1 MTDGAGESLDLEGRV
16 AVVTGGAHGIGGAT
30 VDTLAAHGASV
41 VAVDVD
47 VEALAERVDA
57 VVAGPG
63 TVEALVGDVTDPEVV
78 DQVRTRAEERGGAS
92 ILVNN
97 VGHWVRVMP
106 FVDSDPD
113 HWQALHEVNT
123 LHVYRMTHALLPAMI
138 GRGSGSIVNV
148 TSVEGVRGYPPDPV
162 YGACK
167 AAVNHFTR
175 SLAGQVGRHGVRVNA
190 VAPDV
195 TDSVQVPYDRM
206 VPPDQADKWP
216 DWVPI
221 GRMGVPADQAA
232 VVLFLASD
240 LSRFV
245 TGQVLGVDG
254 GTEVMGGWFPT
265 TRRGGWTNR
274 PIDP

>member
-1 MTDGAGESLDLEGRV
+1 MTDGDAESLDLGGRV
-16 AVVTGGAHGIGGAT
+16 AVVTGGAGGIGGAT
-30 VDTLAAHGASV
+30 VDVFAAHGASV
-41 VAVDVD
+41 LVVDID
-47 VEALAERVDA
+47 GEALERRVNSLTA
-57 VVAGPG
+57 SGS
-63 TVEALVGDVTDPEVV
+63 TVTGVTGDVTDSGVVEEVREQA
-78 DQVRTRAEERGGAS
+78 DALGGAA

-106 FVDSDPD
+106 FVDSGPG

-123 LHVYRMTHALLPAMI
+123 LHVYRMTHALLAGMI
-138 GRGSGSIVNV
+138 ERASGSIINV
-148 TSVEGVRGYPPDPV
+148 TSIEGGRGYPPDPV

-195 TDSVQVPYDRM
+195 TDSAQVPYERM
-206 VPPDQADKWP
+206 VPPDQAHKWP
-216 DWVPI
+216 DWVPV
-221 GRMGVPADQAA
+221 GRKGRPDDQAA
-232 VVLFLASD
+232 AILFLASD

-245 TGQVLGVDG
+245 TGQVLAVDG
-254 GTEVMGGWFPT
+254 GTSVAGGWFPT
-265 TRRGGWTNR
+265 SRRGGWTNR